1 MEHEFGSRLGWREI
15 LVILAIGTVVLWC
28 LCGCGAF
35 ERATA
40 LLSGGSTGA
49 PAVKPEPVASPDLQE
64 ALRQQTQYGRDVLEA
79 IYQAGADAKNAA
91 VGQAHRG
98 MDLLL
103 AYTGSPV
110 KPIPVQSDLS
120 ASPEQ
125 DKFLTEAYALLAD
138 LRAAQDKWKAGIAD
152 AATKPTEHHW
162 WISSPYLFWGLLGG
176 IGTVILVFVVKLLK
190 SFTEVV
196 AGVEIVKDTAPV
208 PATVAQ
214 TLAGKQSWFTQVLV
228 GIVKWIRRI

>member
-162 WISSPYLFWGLLGG
+162 WISSPYLFWGGVATVFLAVLG
-176 IGTVILVFVVKLLK
+176 LVRA
-190 SFTEVV
+190 FTQVV
-196 AGVEIVKDTAPV
+196 AGVEVVKDAAPTG
-208 PATVAQ
+208 TVAAV
-214 TLAGKQSWFTQVLV
+214 LAPKQSWLTKVLV
-228 GIVKWIRRI
+228 GVVKWIARI